1 MAAKHYF
8 IGAALTGIALVLP
21 ACRNKVHPVTS
32 LKAPVRIIKME
43 KFADGGTTYVY
54 LRDASDKTLVV
65 CFDARLETSTPL
77 KLFIGAEHPTHKG
90 ARPATPA
97 EDAEIIGILR
107 EIIDSRFTASR
118 QKALLEGRSI
128 VGLSE
133 KEKHALWMLW
143 IFEGR
148 ERLAGRR
155 VD

>member
-21 ACRNKVHPVTS
+21 GCRNKVYPVTS
-32 LKAPVRIIKME
+32 LQAPVRIVKME
-43 KFADGGTTYVY
+43 MFSDGGTTYVY
-54 LRDASDKTLVV
+54 LCDASDKTLLV
-65 CFDARLETSTPL
+65 CFDARINTSTPL
-77 KLFIGAEHPTHKG
+77 KLFIGAEHPTHEG

-118 QKALLEGRSI
+118 QKALLEGGSV

-133 KEKHALWMLW
+133 KEKHALLLLW

-148 ERLAGRR
+148 QRLAGKA
-155 VD
+155 VG